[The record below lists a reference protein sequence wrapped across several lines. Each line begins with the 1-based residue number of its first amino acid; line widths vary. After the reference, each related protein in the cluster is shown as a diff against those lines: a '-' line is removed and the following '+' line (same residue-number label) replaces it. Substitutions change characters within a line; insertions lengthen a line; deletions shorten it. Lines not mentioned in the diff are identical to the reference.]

1 MSAVNTPR
9 PPVGT
14 LGTWLAGMLR
24 SRGWTQTYLAEQMGI
39 DPSMVSKWVRGA
51 KSPSAPYCESIART
65 LGVPPAEVL
74 ALAGLITTP
83 RAAEYGPDPTRARA
97 HALIDALDPRIV
109 ASILPLLTVL
119 HRLATGDSG

>member
-1 MSAVNTPR
+1 
-9 PPVGT
+9 
-14 LGTWLAGMLR
+14 
-24 SRGWTQTYLAEQMGI
+24 MGI

-83 RAAEYGPDPTRARA
+83 RAVDHDPDPTRARA
-97 HALIDALDPRIV
+97 HALIDVLDPQVV
-109 ASILPLLTVL
+109 ASILPLMTLL
-119 HRLATGDSG
+119 HRLATGDNA